1 MPAEVR
7 PRGYL
12 LAGAMIA
19 LAGCAPDPAPPTAL
33 PLDDLRAAIGTATED
48 RRREASVAF
57 EEALAQC
64 MHVQGFEYVPAPWAA
79 EPELPAE
86 DARDFAA
93 RWGYGIS
100 TAPTTP
106 TIAEVP
112 PMSAAEEEAYAAAL
126 YGEWAAP
133 DEGDQGAGS
142 GGGCWETANAAR
154 GGDPGDAAAAA
165 TTAGLAAE
173 LEILEMRIAVD
184 PRVADRNRAW
194 SDCMADAGFDVATPA
209 DAPQAAILAGQ
220 AVEAAASDPAAP
232 QVLADVQDLERR
244 IAVADLACQDDVDLA
259 GTVRRV
265 RAEHEADFV
274 DRHGPEIEALIDVL
288 NEAGSPAGSPG

>member
-7 PRGYL
+7 PRGNF

-19 LAGCAPDPAPPTAL
+19 LAGCASAPAPPTAL

-64 MHVQGFEYVPAPWAA
+64 LHEKGFEYVPEPWASDA
-79 EPELPAE
+79 ELPAE

-106 TIAEVP
+106 IDADVP
-112 PMSAAEEEAYAAAL
+112 PMSAAEAEAYASAL

-133 DEGDQGAGS
+133 DEGDPGAGS
-142 GGGCWETANAAR
+142 PGGCWETANAAR
-154 GGDPGDAAAAA
+154 GGDPDHAAVAA
-165 TTAGLAAE
+165 TAGLAGE
-173 LEILEMRIAVD
+173 LEILEARIAVD
-184 PRVADRNRAW
+184 PRVADQNRAW
-194 SDCMADAGFDVATPA
+194 SGCMADAGFDIATPA
-209 DAPQAAILAGQ
+209 DAPQAAISAGR

-232 QVLADVQDLERR
+232 RVLADVQDLERR

-265 RAEHEADFV
+265 RAEHEAEFV
-274 DRHGPEIEALIDVL
+274 DWHGPEIEALIAIL
-288 NEAGSPAGSPG
+288 NEAASPAGTSG